1 MKKINSSLRVTEI
14 DTVSDVIV
22 RLYKDASSDESG
34 AAAKDLNLAA
44 IMADVENLSAA
55 LTTAIKSDRATS
67 TLDEADIARDK
78 VIRSLGD
85 ALNGYAAIPVAAK
98 KSAAQNLLAVYS
110 KYGKQIAS
118 KNYAEES
125 SLIES
130 MIEDFGAENLKED
143 VASLDGIKELISS
156 LRAAQD
162 SFNKAND
169 EYTAWKTGKGGNASE
184 VKKSLTDALNT
195 RLVPYLSAVASLDG
209 YRDFVSKVD
218 AEIEKANSAVKTRG
232 SAKKADK

>member
-34 AAAKDLNLAA
+34 AAAKDLNLAS
-44 IMADVENLSAA
+44 IMAEIERLSAS

-67 TLDEADIARDK
+67 TLDEADIARDEI
-78 VIRSLGD
+78 IRSLGD

-98 KSAAQNLLAVYS
+98 KLAAQNLLAVYS
-110 KYGKQIAS
+110 KYGKQITS
-118 KNYAEES
+118 RNYAEES
-125 SLIES
+125 SLVES

-162 SFNKAND
+162 LFNKAND
-169 EYTAWKTGKGGNASE
+169 EYTAWKTGKGENASL
-184 VKKSLTDALNT
+184 VKKSLTEALNT

-232 SAKKADK
+232 SAKKVDK